1 MSTNTVWCSSLDKTS
16 RNYTEEGAD
25 QTPLFSTHVFRKI
38 CGDIIVM
45 VNGKTRILYTYICMT
60 IVINYYSYC
69 VYYYYYLLIYIYT
82 YIFNHS
88 HAGGRNPMY
97 SAIMS
102 NGFHFGWHYEDQ
114 WVFNFL
120 RPLFIL
126 LAPRQFPRA
135 MPSAK
140 QKPAADRV
148 VQSPEGPPREGD
160 RILQVKSD

>member
-1 MSTNTVWCSSLDKTS
+1 MLVAEAQL
-16 RNYTEEGAD
+16 
-25 QTPLFSTHVFRKI
+25 
-38 CGDIIVM
+38 
-45 VNGKTRILYTYICMT
+45 
-60 IVINYYSYC
+60 
-69 VYYYYYLLIYIYT
+69 
-82 YIFNHS
+82 
-88 HAGGRNPMY
+88 Y

-102 NGFHFGWHYEDQ
+102 KGFHFGWHYKDQ
-114 WVFNFL
+114 RVFNFL

-140 QKPAADRV
+140 QKPAADRA